1 MLAALNGA
9 EMRHTPDAFEIE
21 PVPAE
26 PAETFPTEDPL
37 VSPEATEPIPPEP
50 TFE

>member
-9 EMRHTPDAFEIE
+9 AMRHTPEDLEIE
-21 PVPAE
+21 PAPAE
-26 PAETFPTEDPL
+26 PDETFPAEDPL

-50 TFE
+50 AFE